1 MSSLYILTYDS
12 FRYSLPERSLD
23 TCLVSFPWS
32 LKNPFFKKQICG
44 RELSERKNQFNLGKY
59 FHFIWFEKYFC
70 GVLIPGWQMEI
81 FYYLTVSPAFDETLA
96 IVPSPALHLMCFFP
110 LVALLSFL
118 SLWFSISLGYAYVR
132 FSLYLHCLKFSAF
145 LICGSKFFM
154 NFGKVLVIT
163 PFFFLPY
170 ALFSPPRFQIHGF
183 TETSYSVLFLSVF
196 QVSKFL
202 LSLAW
207 FNGISFHVLD
217 YW

>member
-1 MSSLYILTYDS
+1 
-12 FRYSLPERSLD
+12 
-23 TCLVSFPWS
+23 
-32 LKNPFFKKQICG
+32 
-44 RELSERKNQFNLGKY
+44 
-59 FHFIWFEKYFC
+59 
-70 GVLIPGWQMEI
+70 MEI

-217 YW
+217 Y